1 MKTIHIHRQVGQT
14 ALPAGGLGI
23 LLGWLLALWLP
34 LALAGLPD
42 TPVPGAYVTDG
53 EVNAIVIDGATTYIG
68 GKFTRLGPATGG
80 GVPLDASS
88 GAAAAYPQVNGIV
101 YAVAADGSGGWYV
114 GGRFTQVGNLPRH
127 NIAHVLADGSVD
139 ASWNPNAD
147 GWVFALAV
155 GNGKVFAG
163 GRFTQIGGQAR
174 NRIAALEPNGT
185 GAADASWNPNADGT
199 VWVLAV
205 SGSTVYAGGAFG
217 NIGGQALN
225 NLAALASDG
234 TGAADANWNPN
245 PDATV
250 RALAVSGGTVYV
262 GGEFYNIGGQ
272 SRNSLAALSVGG
284 TGAADASWD
293 PSPDSWVTALTVDGG
308 VVYVGGYFSSIGGQ
322 SRNAIAAVNGSGT
335 GAATAWNPDANYLVT
350 ALAVYNGLVYA
361 GGEFTQIGGLPRN
374 YLAAL
379 SPTTGLADA
388 QWNPNPNRPGTV
400 STDTILALATSGGK
414 VYVGGGFSSFGG
426 VTRNGLAALTTAT
439 GIPTAWNP
447 NVSGTGV
454 NALALKQGTLY
465 VGGEFTGIGGQ
476 SRQNIA
482 AFSTATGQLDATWV
496 PNADNIV
503 RALAVSSDGST
514 VYVGGLFTQIGGQ
527 GRTYIAALNPVG
539 SGGTA
544 TGWNPIAEKFVLAL
558 ALGSHTLYAGG
569 EYCGG
574 EDCRKLIA
582 IDTDT
587 GAVDANWNPNPD
599 AIIFA
604 LNLSADGN
612 TLYAGGSFFN
622 IGGQPHNYLAAL
634 ASGTGLATAWNPNP
648 DDILYSLA
656 VNGGTVF
663 AGGTFNHIGGQSR
676 VSIAALDS
684 EGVANAWNPR
694 GENYFVED
702 EAGKFRAPV
711 LAIALSADGNT
722 AYLGGDLS
730 GFGGYS
736 RSYLGLFRLA
746 AGNANLSN
754 LASSGG
760 ALVPTFDSATI
771 AYTQNVGNGTTSLTV
786 TPTFGDDYATATLS
800 LNGGAAT
807 AIANGATS
815 SPLALNIGDNTV
827 AITVTAE
834 DGTTTKTYTLTV
846 TRAKAD
852 TSTVVSSSL
861 NPSAPGQS
869 VTFTATV
876 TPSATGTVEF
886 FDGASSLGTASLNGS
901 SQASVSTSALAL
913 GSHSITGVY
922 AGNAGFNGSTSPVLT
937 QTVNTPASL
946 SAAVTGKSGTLNGI
960 RTWSVTVT
968 NNGGSTASA
977 ATLDSFWISLSGRCQ
992 PTASTGF
999 PVSLGDIAA
1008 GQSATGQLTI
1018 NFTGCVKLA
1027 KFNASVGYSAN
1038 SGAVSGSTPMAGVE
1052 Q

>member
-1 MKTIHIHRQVGQT
+1 MKTIHTTHLRVGQIV
-14 ALPAGGLGI
+14 LPTGGLGI

-42 TPVPGAYVTDG
+42 TPVQGAYVTDG
-53 EVNAIVIDGATTYIG
+53 WVNAIVIDGATTYIG
-68 GKFTRLGPATGG
+68 GRFTRLGPATGG

-114 GGRFTQVGNLPRH
+114 GGRFTQVGNLPRK
-127 NIAHVLADGSVD
+127 NIAHILADGSVD

-147 GWVFALAV
+147 GWVLALAV
-155 GNGKVFAG
+155 GNGKVYAG
-163 GRFTQIGGQAR
+163 GKFTQIGGQAR
-174 NRIAALEPNGT
+174 NRIAALESGGT
-185 GAADASWNPNADGT
+185 GAADASWNPNADGDIN
-199 VWVLAV
+199 VLAV
-205 SGSTVYAGGAFG
+205 SGGTVYVGGTFG
-217 NIGGQALN
+217 NIGGQVRN

-245 PDATV
+245 PDAPV

-262 GGEFYNIGGQ
+262 GGDFYNIGGQ
-272 SRNSLAALSVGG
+272 ARNYLAALSTGG

-293 PSPDSWVTALTVDGG
+293 PSPDSWVYALAVDGG
-308 VVYVGGYFSSIGGQ
+308 VVYVGGFFSSIGGQ
-322 SRNAIAAVNGSGT
+322 ARNFIAAVNVSGT
-335 GAATAWNPDANYLVT
+335 GAATAWNPDANNLVT

-361 GGEFTQIGGLPRN
+361 GGDFTQIGGLPRN

-414 VYVGGGFSSFGG
+414 VYAGGGFSSLGG

-465 VGGEFTGIGGQ
+465 VGGDFWQIGGQ

-482 AFSTATGQLDATWV
+482 AFSIATGQIDPAWV

-503 RALAVSSDGST
+503 RALAVNSDGST
-514 VYVGGLFTQIGGQ
+514 VYAGGFFTQIGGQ
-527 GRTYIAALNPVG
+527 DRNHLAALSPVG

-544 TGWNPIAEKFVLAL
+544 TGWNPGSDGFVFAL

-569 EYCGG
+569 TNCGG
-574 EDCRKLIA
+574 QCRMLIA
-582 IDTDT
+582 IDRDT
-587 GAVDANWNPNPD
+587 GVVDAGWDPNPD
-599 AIIFA
+599 GLLVNVLA
-604 LNLSADGN
+604 LSADGN
-612 TLYAGGSFFN
+612 TLYAGGSFAN
-622 IGGQPHNYLAAL
+622 IGGQPRNNLAAL
-634 ASGTGLATAWNPNP
+634 ASSGTGLATAWNPNP
-648 DDILYSLA
+648 DNASYSLA
-656 VNGGTVF
+656 LHGNTVF
-663 AGGTFNHIGGQSR
+663 AGGTFSHIGGQSR
-676 VSIAALDS
+676 ISIAALDGEGAAGPWNPVVENYYS
-684 EGVANAWNPR
+684 DAGVA
-694 GENYFVED
+694 
-702 EAGKFRAPV
+702 PV
-711 LAIALSADGNT
+711 ASIALSSDGNT
-722 AYLGGDLS
+722 AYLGGDFT

-736 RSYLGLFRLA
+736 RSFLGLFRLA

-754 LASSGG
+754 LVSSGG
-760 ALVPTFDSATI
+760 ALVPAFDSATI
-771 AYTQNVGNGTTSLTV
+771 AYTQNVGNGTTSITV
-786 TPTFGDDYATATLS
+786 TPTFGDDYATAMLS

-815 SPLALNIGDNTV
+815 APLALNIGDNTV
-827 AITVTAE
+827 AVTVTGQ

-846 TRAKAD
+846 IRNKAD
-852 TSTVVSSSL
+852 TSTAVSSSL
-861 NPSAPGQS
+861 NPSTVGSS
-869 VTFTATV
+869 VSFTATV
-876 TPSATGTVEF
+876 TPSATGTVVF

-901 SQASVSTSALAL
+901 SQASVSTSALTL

-922 AGNAGFNGSTSPVLT
+922 AGNAGFNGSISPTLT

-946 SAAVTGKSGTLNGI
+946 SAAVTGKSGTYSGI

-968 NNGGSTASA
+968 NNGGSTATA
-977 ATLDSFWISLSGRCQ
+977 AKLDSFWISLSGRCQ
-992 PTASTGF
+992 PTATTGL

-1008 GQSATGQLTI
+1008 GGSKTGTVSI
-1018 NFTGCVKLA
+1018 DFSGCAKLF
-1027 KFNASVGYSAN
+1027 KFNASVVYSAN
-1038 SGAVSGSTPMAGVE
+1038 GGASSGTTPMAGVG